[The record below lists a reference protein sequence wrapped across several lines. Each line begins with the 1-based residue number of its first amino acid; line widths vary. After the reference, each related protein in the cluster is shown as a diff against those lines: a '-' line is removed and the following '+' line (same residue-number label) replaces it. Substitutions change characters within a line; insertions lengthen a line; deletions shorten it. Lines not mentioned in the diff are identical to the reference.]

1 MIRRI
6 VPALLAMA
14 LLAAAC
20 GTPAATS
27 PAIPAPVAAP
37 QVMPSGA
44 QPISDTPGS
53 SSTEQ
58 TCNNGNA
65 DGQPFA
71 SRAAARARPHA
82 GRARTW
88 PRSSS
93 HGQLVAGVDQNTL
106 LWGYRDQTG
115 QLKGFDIDMV
125 DQVAQAIFGPS
136 WPQHIRYVIVPNAD
150 RIPAVSSGQV
160 DIVAETMTITCG
172 RQYRQPGQKVD
183 PTACCV
189 DFSTEY
195 YDAAQRILVPA
206 GSPIRSVADLAGKR
220 VCAASG
226 STSLVNLTNQAPA
239 AKQVEVVNQTDCLV
253 LLQQGQVDAIST
265 DDTILEGLA
274 AQDPNLKLLSAQLSH
289 EPYGMAISQAH
300 PDFTRFVNAVLANER
315 ADGEWKAIW
324 TSELGKVLGPT
335 APSAPAGLLPGLRR
349 STVAPLA
356 FVRRCPRRSGPDE
369 SGGAGWSP
377 VRPRCRAPAGRVEG
391 GTAARPQRGGVAGR
405 SRPGLGHVGVVP
417 GGVTGDRFDR
427 GPTAVGWARPSG
439 TRELVVGAHGSHGR
453 PPGRVDGAGRALP
466 AGSGRRLVHLG
477 ARTADRADVEG
488 HSGRHGNR
496 HLDGRHR

>member
-1 MIRRI
+1 MRHTGGDLAGDPRSRRR
-6 VPALLAMA
+6 PAGDAERGPAHFRHSWQFEHQANVQQRKRRRPAFRLKGRCPRLAT
-14 LLAAAC
+14 C
-20 GTPAATS
+20 R
-27 PAIPAPVAAP
+27 
-37 QVMPSGA
+37 
-44 QPISDTPGS
+44 PGS
-53 SSTEQ
+53 YMATIQ
-58 TCNNGNA
+58 
-65 DGQPFA
+65 
-71 SRAAARARPHA
+71 R
-82 GRARTW
+82 
-88 PRSSS
+88 

-195 YDAAQRILVPA
+195 YEAAQRILVPA

-226 STSLVNLTNQAPA
+226 STSLVNLTNRAPA

-335 APSAPAGLLPGLRR
+335 APPPPPAYYR
-349 STVAPLA
+349 
-356 FVRRCPRRSGPDE
+356 D
-369 SGGAGWSP
+369 
-377 VRPRCRAPAGRVEG
+377 
-391 GTAARPQRGGVAGR
+391 
-405 SRPGLGHVGVVP
+405 
-417 GGVTGDRFDR
+417 
-427 GPTAVGWARPSG
+427 
-439 TRELVVGAHGSHGR
+439 
-453 PPGRVDGAGRALP
+453 
-466 AGSGRRLVHLG
+466 
-477 ARTADRADVEG
+477 
-488 HSGRHGNR
+488 
-496 HLDGRHR
+496 